1 VSPGRGAPPAIR
13 DAASHREVEKLAPV
27 EPETAGDRLDR
38 SIDDDVSLGRGGML
52 TVGSS
57 LFRKER
63 SRALIGRFS
72 RPARK

>member
-38 SIDDDVSLGRGGML
+38 SIDDDGLGCGGML
-52 TVGSS
+52 TIGI
-57 LFRKER
+57 LLLRKEC